1 MTASPEGSSQKPSD
15 SRRTFKGYPLYPFQ
29 EKAVSAIDA
38 GHSVIVA
45 APTGAGKTLIAE
57 YAIEKALREGK
68 RIVYTSPVKALS
80 NQKYRDFTA
89 AYPDHVGIMTGDVTL
104 NPGASVLIM
113 TTEIFRN
120 TLFEDPARLEGIQ
133 HVIFDEIHY
142 LDDWDRGTVWEE
154 SLIFAPESIGVI
166 ALSATISNLEEFA
179 GWIQAIRNQPMELVR
194 TSKRPVPLDHS
205 LFTGEFGIQGLKQ
218 IKGALRRPPK
228 GRKKR
233 TFDILDHLQKD
244 KLLPALYFCFSRR
257 ACEVR
262 AKENMHRDL
271 LTGEEHRRIS
281 AMFEELAETFQVA
294 HFKQIGRLRK
304 LVQRGIAFHHAGML
318 PTFKEIVERLFTS
331 GMLKLLFTT
340 ETFALGVNM
349 PARSVVFESLRKYN
363 GVGFVPLQTLDYYQ
377 MAGRAG
383 RQGIDKKGHV
393 FSNVNLT
400 YDHFSSIHDSIYGK
414 VEPVVSRFNLAYAT
428 LLNLYAR
435 LHERIFEACEKS
447 FARVQR
453 SEDEWAESMGMLEAR
468 LQVLE
473 DMKYLDEDGK
483 LTDKGKLCALVNGF
497 EIPITEMYYQG
508 VFERLNEEKLIL
520 VFVGIVYEPRGRD
533 DGEEVRPKAKYQRAA
548 QAAVTAF
555 QRAERNLG
563 IEDTVRGVNFEM
575 SGAALHWARGAAFED
590 LARQTDANDGDLVR
604 TFRLS
609 IQLMR
614 QLRKA
619 IPDDRDLGERL
630 TGAIRLL
637 NRDVVDAER
646 QLNLGAVPT
655 EVEKSSDEGADEATD
670 GEKGTGQN
678 EAGER
683 EDVPLQ

>member
-1 MTASPEGSSQKPSD
+1 
-15 SRRTFKGYPLYPFQ
+15 
-29 EKAVSAIDA
+29 
-38 GHSVIVA
+38 
-45 APTGAGKTLIAE
+45 
-57 YAIEKALREGK
+57 
-68 RIVYTSPVKALS
+68 
-80 NQKYRDFTA
+80 
-89 AYPDHVGIMTGDVTL
+89 
-104 NPGASVLIM
+104 
-113 TTEIFRN
+113 
-120 TLFEDPARLEGIQ
+120 
-133 HVIFDEIHY
+133 
-142 LDDWDRGTVWEE
+142 
-154 SLIFAPESIGVI
+154 
-166 ALSATISNLEEFA
+166 
-179 GWIQAIRNQPMELVR
+179 
-194 TSKRPVPLDHS
+194 
-205 LFTGEFGIQGLKQ
+205 
-218 IKGALRRPPK
+218 
-228 GRKKR
+228 
-233 TFDILDHLQKD
+233 
-244 KLLPALYFCFSRR
+244 
-257 ACEVR
+257 
-262 AKENMHRDL
+262 
-271 LTGEEHRRIS
+271 
-281 AMFEELAETFQVA
+281 
-294 HFKQIGRLRK
+294 
-304 LVQRGIAFHHAGML
+304 
-318 PTFKEIVERLFTS
+318 
-331 GMLKLLFTT
+331 
-340 ETFALGVNM
+340 
-349 PARSVVFESLRKYN
+349 
-363 GVGFVPLQTLDYYQ
+363 
-377 MAGRAG
+377 
-383 RQGIDKKGHV
+383 
-393 FSNVNLT
+393 
-400 YDHFSSIHDSIYGK
+400 
-414 VEPVVSRFNLAYAT
+414 
-428 LLNLYAR
+428 
-435 LHERIFEACEKS
+435 
-447 FARVQR
+447 
-453 SEDEWAESMGMLEAR
+453 MGMLEAR

-655 EVEKSSDEGADEATD
+655 EVEKSSEEGADETTD
-670 GEKGTGQN
+670 GEQGTGQN